1 MPRDLNNF
9 TYSIRGRIR
18 FNSTDPD
25 VYERATIGKTNRTCI
40 CGINRSRTA
49 FDVVRSQ
56 RRNRDV
62 SLSLSPLIFL
72 FRLPC
77 DRSLRLKILRDRQ
90 RMRTFAEQH
99 NRGVRM
105 HAKVPTEAS
114 TCLREQWQDLCKSL
128 RASQSRLPFR
138 IVVDQKQTH
147 AMPTSR

>member
-1 MPRDLNNF
+1 MDEF
-9 TYSIRGRIR
+9 DSIRPEFLVHG
-18 FNSTDPD
+18 
-25 VYERATIGKTNRTCI
+25 RATIGKTNRTCI

-62 SLSLSPLIFL
+62 SPLSFL
-72 FRLPC
+72 FFFFRLPFH
-77 DRSLRLKILRDRQ
+77 RSLRLKILRDRQ
-90 RMRTFAEQH
+90 RMRTFTEQH

-114 TCLREQWQDLCKSL
+114 TCLREQRQDLCKSL

-138 IVVDQKQTH
+138 FVVDQKQIN